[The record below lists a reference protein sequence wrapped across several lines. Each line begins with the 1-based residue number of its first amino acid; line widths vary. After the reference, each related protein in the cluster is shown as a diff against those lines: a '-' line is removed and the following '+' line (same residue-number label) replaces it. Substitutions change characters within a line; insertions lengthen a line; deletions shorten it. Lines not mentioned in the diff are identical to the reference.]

1 MPLGDDIDVNTETA
15 TLVVAWRSGRFAAC
29 RVVKA
34 GGEVIDALRGYAKDS
49 LRLVQEGQGL
59 PYNPDD
65 IQEIEDIYL
74 SANQEELLDT
84 ALLEQLKR
92 GASLPQVTPD
102 DLRKKRLALYAL
114 LIGNDPDSRLIFIR
128 KGNPVSLASKGLVAV
143 FDRTLTRVTR
153 PILAFDAAFDLI
165 LYLNEAL
172 IFNQRNFEALFKES
186 DAVLA
191 LTARWV
197 DDLGEI
203 LPIAEGGKKYL
214 AGRLRQNS
222 VMRRKVQSILRSTY
236 LPRLT
241 PDILAK
247 SMIQHGLDPAKLMT
261 NGELVFTKDTE
272 TDMLY
277 LLNEDLWTGD
287 FSGDQYAAARKE
299 RI

>member
-1 MPLGDDIDVNTETA
+1 MPLGEDIDVDTDAA

-34 GGEVIDALRGYAKDS
+34 GGEVIDTLRGYAKDS
-49 LRLVQEGQGL
+49 LRLVQESRGRQ
-59 PYNPDD
+59 YNPDD
-65 IQEIEDIYL
+65 IQESEDIYL

-84 ALLEQLKR
+84 ALLAQIKR
-92 GASLPQVTPD
+92 GASLPEVTPD

-114 LIGNDPDSRLIFIR
+114 LVGNDPDSRLIFIR
-128 KGNPVSLASKGLVAV
+128 KGNPVSLATKGLVAI
-143 FDRTLTRVTR
+143 FDRTLTRVTH
-153 PILAFDAAFDLI
+153 PILAFDATFDLI
-165 LYLNEAL
+165 LYMNEAL
-172 IFNQRNFEALFKES
+172 IFSQPNFEALFKES

-191 LTARWV
+191 QTAKWV

-203 LPIAEGGKKYL
+203 LPIAEGGKAYL

-222 VMRRKVQSILRSTY
+222 VMRRKVQSILRSSY
-236 LPRLT
+236 LPKLT
-241 PDILAK
+241 PDTLVK
-247 SMIQHGLDPAKLMT
+247 SMTQHGLDPTKLMM
-261 NGELVFTKDTE
+261 NGELVFSKETE

-299 RI
+299 RV